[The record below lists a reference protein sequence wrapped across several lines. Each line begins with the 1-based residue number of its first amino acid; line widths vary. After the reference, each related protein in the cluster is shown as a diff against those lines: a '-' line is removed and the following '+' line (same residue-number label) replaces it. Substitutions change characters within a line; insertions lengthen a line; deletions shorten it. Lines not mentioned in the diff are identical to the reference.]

1 VISPH
6 HAKLTAYEHELIG
19 LVKVVCHWRP
29 YLCTRSFVV
38 WTDHYSLKYLLD
50 QRLFTI
56 PQHAWVSMM
65 FRYQFTVEFK
75 PGHQNAVA
83 DALSRR
89 DEEAPEVHTL
99 SVPNF
104 ELFDEFCREA
114 TSLQE
119 VIAK

>member
-89 DEEAPEVHTL
+89 DEEAPEVHAL

-104 ELFDEFCREA
+104 ELFNEFCREA